1 MVSALVNFGLVS
13 ALVGAVAVGTTSAS
27 AAPLPATAAGG
38 AAATAAV
45 AAAPRVDL
53 PSEVPSTGTP
63 WVQDGQVQRITQVG
77 NTMIAGGQ
85 FSTVAE
91 PMGGQEYART
101 NLFAFDDTTGVVSQ
115 SFVPQVNGGVE
126 TLLPGPTAGTVYAA
140 GGFTSVN
147 GVNSSHVV
155 LLDVATGDRV
165 ESFRPVATNGTIQ
178 TLALHEDRLY
188 VGGNFQRAGGVDH
201 AGFTAFGPITGDLD
215 PFVGA
220 GFRTPQRHR
229 HRSPRT
235 GLTQ

>member
-91 PMGGQEYART
+91 PMGGQE
-101 NLFAFDDTTGVVSQ
+101 
-115 SFVPQVNGGVE
+115 
-126 TLLPGPTAGTVYAA
+126 
-140 GGFTSVN
+140 
-147 GVNSSHVV
+147 
-155 LLDVATGDRV
+155 
-165 ESFRPVATNGTIQ
+165 